1 MSVTFLGND
10 EYRVYVELGPA
21 IREVNEAEHLCGA
34 GHIVLSPTAWELCT
48 QSLYNHELL
57 EDQQHARVGTEWLN
71 SFMSLSLFENNS
83 RNESI
88 SMQSW
93 NYKNG
98 IMSKSATHVNNPL
111 LWDSVNFS
119 YPLDSFIL
127 EATKVK
133 PSGDAKR
140 RVTVV
145 HAQ

>member
-1 MSVTFLGND
+1 
-10 EYRVYVELGPA
+10 
-21 IREVNEAEHLCGA
+21 
-34 GHIVLSPTAWELCT
+34 
-48 QSLYNHELL
+48 
-57 EDQQHARVGTEWLN
+57 
-71 SFMSLSLFENNS
+71 
-83 RNESI
+83 
-88 SMQSW
+88 MQSW

-98 IMSKSATHVNNPL
+98 IMSKYATHVNNPL
-111 LWDSVNFS
+111 LWDLVNFS

>member
-57 EDQQHARVGTEWLN
+57 EDQQHARVGTECLN
-71 SFMSLSLFENNS
+71 SFMSLSLFENNR
-83 RNESI
+83 RNEQDNFLSI

-98 IMSKSATHVNNPL
+98 IMSKSATYVNNPL
-111 LWDSVNFS
+111 L
-119 YPLDSFIL
+119 
-127 EATKVK
+127 
-133 PSGDAKR
+133 
-140 RVTVV
+140 
-145 HAQ
+145 

>member
-1 MSVTFLGND
+1 
-10 EYRVYVELGPA
+10 
-21 IREVNEAEHLCGA
+21 
-34 GHIVLSPTAWELCT
+34 
-48 QSLYNHELL
+48 
-57 EDQQHARVGTEWLN
+57 
-71 SFMSLSLFENNS
+71 
-83 RNESI
+83 
-88 SMQSW
+88 MQSW

-98 IMSKSATHVNNPL
+98 IMSKSATHVNKPL
-111 LWDSVNFS
+111 LWDLVNFS

>member
-71 SFMSLSLFENNS
+71 SFMSLVCLKIIEEMNKTTFYQFQCSHE
-83 RNESI
+83 
-88 SMQSW
+88 
-93 NYKNG
+93 
-98 IMSKSATHVNNPL
+98 T
-111 LWDSVNFS
+111 
-119 YPLDSFIL
+119 
-127 EATKVK
+127 TKMVL
-133 PSGDAKR
+133 
-140 RVTVV
+140 
-145 HAQ
+145 